1 MESETPTQAKK
12 RSAPE
17 PQKRTTK
24 KPKAAKPETGN
35 KPLLTEDTEHE
46 LPSPQA
52 QEKEELAAYEKLR
65 QEVKELLEDVR
76 ETASAETLKQA
87 VDKAAEGLK
96 QAGSYSANTLNKAAG
111 VVKKD
116 LTEAAAKIGPKWD
129 ALSDKGTDLFAAW
142 RDRGSVFLGY
152 AASAVGDWLHEAGG
166 KLGHRTYSAGE
177 VTYSGILTCAACG
190 EQVVLRKPA
199 HLEPCSKCRHTVFQR
214 L

>member
-1 MESETPTQAKK
+1 MESETQTQAKK
-12 RSAPE
+12 PSATE
-17 PQKRTTK
+17 PKKRTTK
-24 KPKAAKPETGN
+24 KPKAAKPQTHN
-35 KPLLTEDTEHE
+35 KPLLTEDTEHKR
-46 LPSPQA
+46 PSPQA

-76 ETASAETLKQA
+76 GTVSAETFKQA

-96 QAGSYSANTLNKAAG
+96 QAGSYSANALNKAAA

-116 LTEAAAKIGPKWD
+116 LTEAGAKIGPKWEV
-129 ALSDKGTDLFAAW
+129 LSDKGADLFAAW
-142 RDRGSVFLGY
+142 RDRGSVFLGH
-152 AASAVGDWLHEAGG
+152 AASAVGDWLREAGG

-177 VTYSGILTCAACG
+177 MTYSGILKCAACG

-199 HLEPCSKCRHTVFQR
+199 HLKPCSKCGHTVFQR